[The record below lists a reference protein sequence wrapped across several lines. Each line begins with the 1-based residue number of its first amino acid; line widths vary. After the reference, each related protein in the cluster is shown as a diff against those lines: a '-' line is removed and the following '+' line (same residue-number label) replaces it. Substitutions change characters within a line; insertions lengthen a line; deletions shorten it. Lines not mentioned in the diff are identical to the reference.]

1 MKICD
6 IWVDVFCILEKTS
19 FLIWLHSGL
28 STKSSANIVSHI
40 VDSLYY
46 CGGFVGA
53 KTAWNYYAEKC
64 I

>member
-1 MKICD
+1 MKIYD

-40 VDSLYY
+40 VHCLYY
-46 CGGFVGA
+46 CGWFVGA
-53 KTAWNYYAEKC
+53 KTA
-64 I
+64 